1 MDESR
6 STGSAPVAASSS
18 SGPAL
23 SPATHVGNRSP
34 GPTSSGSSPDGAG
47 AAAPDRSRA
56 GRFRRVGGRSWSQ
69 EIETTVAALRLRIGM
84 IRCRPVLPPMSER
97 ERDAVLA
104 GVESLL
110 AAALTA
116 AEGAD
121 PEYRRFKSWWR
132 GTSIEAAFRK
142 SHQAEAELAR
152 LYADFEVTAEIPA
165 AVARVDLALNRDD
178 PMRAVAGRLGAL
190 PPGPEKRALLAKVIQ
205 VGHEAGDGSH
215 ARLRSFRN
223 ILLST
228 ACCIALLVL
237 VFSIVVYRNPSAV
250 PFCFHPGS
258 TGSGGPSVACP
269 SGDAPGQQPSGLDVV
284 VVVLLGLLGGALS
297 AAVSIRNVRGTST
310 PYDLPIALALL
321 KVPAGALTA
330 VGALIAIRGQFI
342 PGLSEL
348 DTQEQILAYALV
360 FGYAQQLLTGFID
373 RRAHGLLNSVP
384 SKDAEQ
390 AHPHLPASHAG
401 GPGTSGVDGHPP
413 PAPAAPGAPSGA
425 TSSTGTPP

>member
-1 MDESR
+1 M
-6 STGSAPVAASSS
+6 A
-18 SGPAL
+18 
-23 SPATHVGNRSP
+23 
-34 GPTSSGSSPDGAG
+34 
-47 AAAPDRSRA
+47 DRSRES
-56 GRFRRVGGRSWSQ
+56 RFRRVGGRSWSQ
-69 EIETTVAALRLRIGM
+69 EIETTVGALRLRIEM
-84 IRCRPVLPPMSER
+84 IRSRPVLSPMCER

-116 AEGAD
+116 AQGAD

-142 SHQAEAELAR
+142 SHQAEAELTR
-152 LYADFEVTAEIPA
+152 LYADVEVTAEVPA
-165 AVARVDLALNRDD
+165 AVARIDLALNRDD
-178 PMRAVAGRLGAL
+178 PMRLVAARLPGLPQGA
-190 PPGPEKRALLAKVIQ
+190 ERRALLAKVIQ

-223 ILLST
+223 ILLAT
-228 ACCIALLVL
+228 AGCIAFLVL
-237 VFSIVVYRNPSAV
+237 VFAIVVFRNPSAV
-250 PFCFHPGS
+250 PFCFQPGA
-258 TGSGGPSVACP
+258 TGGGAPTVACP
-269 SGDAPGQQPSGLDVV
+269 SGDGPGQQPTGLDVV
-284 VVVLLGLLGGALS
+284 VVALLGLLGGSLS

-330 VGALIAIRGQFI
+330 IGALIAIRGQFI
-342 PGLSEL
+342 PGLSAL

-373 RRAHGLLNSVP
+373 RRAHGLLDSVP

-390 AHPHLPASHAG
+390 AHPHLPVAHVS
-401 GPGTSGVDGHPP
+401 GPGDPAQLDGQR
-413 PAPAAPGAPSGA
+413 PAAPGAPAGA
-425 TSSTGTPP
+425 TSNTGATSNAGATSNTGAPG